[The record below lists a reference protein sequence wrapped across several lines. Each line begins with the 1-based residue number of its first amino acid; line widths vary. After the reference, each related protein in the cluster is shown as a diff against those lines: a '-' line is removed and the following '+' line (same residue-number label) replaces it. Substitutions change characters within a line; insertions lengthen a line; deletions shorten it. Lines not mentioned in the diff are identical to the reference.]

1 MVAAVEFWAAH
12 PPRRREEP
20 CAVIP
25 DPLEGTPR
33 RQTERPTGVVVQ
45 GPMTSRPALLAVFA
59 LSLAWITIAMV
70 YYIPSEILIASKSSF
85 DEKGFLR

>member
-1 MVAAVEFWAAH
+1 
-12 PPRRREEP
+12 
-20 CAVIP
+20 
-25 DPLEGTPR
+25 
-33 RQTERPTGVVVQ
+33 
-45 GPMTSRPALLAVFA
+45 MTSRPALLAVFA